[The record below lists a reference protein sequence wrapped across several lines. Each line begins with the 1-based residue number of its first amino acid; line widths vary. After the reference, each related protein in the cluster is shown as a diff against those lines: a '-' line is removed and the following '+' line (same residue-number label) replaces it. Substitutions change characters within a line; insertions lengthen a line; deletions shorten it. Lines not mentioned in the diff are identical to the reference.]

1 MTAFVLAFSPVFT
14 ALFGVLFAAV
24 VALRPPGL
32 PLSVR
37 VPQSHANDPVV
48 LTAVRRF
55 RWGLALIWVITAAL
69 TVGLAAAAQSALAIA
84 LPVLLYAALSLVV
97 LVLSRRT
104 IIRAKRQG
112 DWFAGV
118 PVRMSAQL
126 TPPAPHHA
134 PVLWPALALIVLAVA
149 AAIDAAV
156 YPTLPNP
163 IPVHYALSGQAD
175 GWAPLSVWSVF
186 GLLIIG
192 AFVAVLL
199 AALSI
204 VAARYNVRT
213 ESEDTAEQ
221 AALRTQVQRGMLSS
235 LLAQLS
241 FVVALGIAGIDLSRR
256 LLPGVNWIVA
266 VCSVAL
272 VVLIMVV
279 VISNVA
285 WGRRQLVAANRR
297 DPRNSRPDA
306 VDDDEHWKGGLLY
319 WNRDDPAVVVPRR
332 FGLGWTFN
340 LGRPAGLAVT
350 ILLLLAIAAGVVRLI
365 LVAHGV

>member
-1 MTAFVLAFSPVFT
+1 MTAFVLIFSPVFT

-37 VPQSHANDPVV
+37 VPQSHANDPIV

-55 RWGLALIWVITAAL
+55 RWGLALVWVVTAAL
-69 TVGLAAAAQSALAIA
+69 TIGLAALGQSALAIA
-84 LPVLLYAALSLVV
+84 LPVLLYALLSLVV

-104 IIRAKRQG
+104 IIRAKREG

-134 PVLWPALALIVLAVA
+134 PIVWPALAIIVLAVSTAVDVA
-149 AAIDAAV
+149 A

-163 IPVHYALSGQAD
+163 IPVHFTLSGAAD
-175 GWAPLSVWSVF
+175 GWATKSVWSVF

-204 VAARYNVRT
+204 VASRYTVRT
-213 ESEDTAEQ
+213 QSDDTAEQ
-221 AALRTQVQRGMLSS
+221 AALRTRVQRGMLSS
-235 LLAQLS
+235 LLSQLS
-241 FVVALGIAGIDLSRR
+241 FVIALGISGIDLSRR

-266 VCSVAL
+266 ASSIAL
-272 VVLIMVV
+272 IVLIMVV

-285 WGRRQLVAANRR
+285 RGRRQLVAANVR
-297 DPRNSRPDA
+297 DPQNARPDP

-350 ILLLLAIAAGVVRLI
+350 ALLLLAVAAAVVTII
-365 LVAHGV
+365 LVAHGR